1 MTIREAYN
9 RARRSLA
16 AVTEDPAFEA
26 GCLVEQFFGM
36 TRAAMLTHGD
46 RPAMPE
52 AEKVKSAAGLLKTI
66 CWRLLLAFRISCSTT
81 PALPLISGF

>member
-36 TRAAMLTHGD
+36 TRAAMLTRGD
-46 RPAMPE
+46 RPAMP
-52 AEKVKSAAGLLKTI
+52 
-66 CWRLLLAFRISCSTT
+66 
-81 PALPLISGF
+81 